1 MAETVPCSLFPVTSP
16 HRQLI
21 QQPLLTYCDSV
32 KLDLDYA
39 PSKIKNEMSNPSIL
53 CLGEVLFD
61 CLADQ
66 LGLKLEEVQ
75 SWTPYPGG
83 APANVACALVKLGTS
98 AGFIGAVG
106 EDEPGNALIKLL
118 EDLGVDTTGVQGHST
133 APTRQVYVVRDLAG
147 DRTFAGFGKYD
158 TSEFADTRLES
169 AKLPTALF
177 NEADFLV
184 VGTLELAYPESE
196 KAVLQALEL
205 AEQYDLKIILDV
217 NWRPVFWQDEKTAR
231 TKILSLVRRCDFLKL
246 TKEEAQWLF
255 NTTDPGAIT
264 YRLNSLE
271 GVLVTDGEHGCAY
284 CLGENEGKMP
294 AFSMSVVDTTGAGD
308 SFLAGFIHQLQQ
320 VGIHGLKDAETAKR
334 IVTYA
339 SAVGALTTIK
349 PGAIASQPTAA
360 EVDAFLASHQLV

>member
-1 MAETVPCSLFPVTSP
+1 MSKP
-16 HRQLI
+16 
-21 QQPLLTYCDSV
+21 SV
-32 KLDLDYA
+32 
-39 PSKIKNEMSNPSIL
+39 L

-66 LGLKLEEVQ
+66 LGLKLEEVK

-98 AGFIGAVG
+98 AGFMGAVG
-106 EDEPGNALIKLL
+106 EDEPGNKLVKLL
-118 EDLGVDTTGVQGHST
+118 QDVGVDTTGVQRHPT
-133 APTRQVYVVRDLAG
+133 APTRQVYVTRDSGG
-147 DRTFAGFGKYD
+147 DRTFAGFGKYN
-158 TSEFADTRLES
+158 TSEFADTYLQS
-169 AKLPTALF
+169 AKLSPALF
-177 NEADFLV
+177 AEADFLV
-184 VGTLELAYPESE
+184 LGTLELAYPESE
-196 KAVLQALEL
+196 QAVLRSLEL
-205 AEQYDLKIILDV
+205 AEQYNLKIILDV
-217 NWRPVFWQDEKTAR
+217 NWRPVFWQDENTAK
-231 TKILSLVRRCDFLKL
+231 TKILALLKRFDFLKL

-255 NTTDPGAIT
+255 DTTDPGAIT

-284 CLGENEGKMP
+284 CLGENEGKIP

-308 SFLAGFIHQLQQ
+308 GFLAGFIYQLQQ
-320 VGIHGLKDAETAKR
+320 VGIKNLKDAETAKR

-360 EVDAFLASHQLV
+360 EVDNFLASHQL